1 MAPTGDSWARA
12 VEHWKTLPSDADAKF
27 DREVAITA
35 ADVIPTV
42 TWGTSPQDVV
52 AIDGVVPDPMQEE
65 NLSRRAAMERSL
77 EYMGLVPNTPMTKI
91 PIDKVQTHIPPFP
104 LAIATRHV
112 LFVPIFIT
120 FVDSDRDSQ
129 NCVRRFRQVFIG
141 SCTNSRIE
149 DLRSAAAVASGRT
162 VAKTVKVCC
171 RDHSPS
177 RPLQEVNCVAHA
189 PRSCSA
195 RRLQWWFLD
204 PGL

>member
-1 MAPTGDSWARA
+1 MTLHYFILLFLLTGSSPYHGDTALQYFRGRPMAPTGDSWARA

-120 FVDSDRDSQ
+120 NLRG
-129 NCVRRFRQVFIG
+129 FR
-141 SCTNSRIE
+141 SRLTK
-149 DLRSAAAVASGRT
+149 LRASLSTG
-162 VAKTVKVCC
+162 VYWIVHQLA
-171 RDHSPS
+171 D
-177 RPLQEVNCVAHA
+177 
-189 PRSCSA
+189 
-195 RRLQWWFLD
+195 
-204 PGL
+204 